1 MFLKNRLLKNQGSR
15 ASLNTLYVSLSA
27 VRINLLGE
35 HGVLVESL
43 KDNLCF
49 AAEFSLGR
57 IADVLILACE
67 SSVLSR

>member
-1 MFLKNRLLKNQGSR
+1 M
-15 ASLNTLYVSLSA
+15 
-27 VRINLLGE
+27 RINLLGE